1 METFLQTLQFCPLFE
16 GLTFSELEAI
26 ARTATFSRHA
36 FSRDEVVAFEDDE
49 CNAIGI
55 VARGSIHIQRLFAS
69 GKTITIETF
78 QRGDSFGEA
87 LVFSGVGQYPATL
100 VAKEDSQVVYIA
112 RADILELCKKYPQ
125 FLSNFLRTL
134 SNKVLLLNQKIKSL
148 SFGSLRQ
155 KVANYLIREQDK
167 QQSDLLR
174 LAVSR
179 NELADSLGIP
189 RPSLSR
195 ELVAMKEEGWIDF
208 ERREIRILDLKA
220 VQQALGE

>member
-1 METFLQTLQFCPLFE
+1 METFLQTMQICTLFE
-16 GLTFSELEAI
+16 GLSLSELEEV
-26 ARTATFSRHA
+26 ARTAHFSRRDFA
-36 FSRDEVVAFEDDE
+36 GDEVVAFEDDE
-49 CNAIGI
+49 CRAIGI
-55 VARGSIHIQRLFAS
+55 VAYGSIHIQRLFAS

-87 LVFSGVGQYPATL
+87 LVFSGVGHYPATL
-100 VAKEDSQVVYIA
+100 IAREDCQVVYIA
-112 RADILELCKKYPQ
+112 RGDILELCKKYPQ
-125 FLSNFLRTL
+125 FLANFLRAL

-155 KVANYLIREQDK
+155 KVANYLVREEGK
-167 QQSDLLR
+167 QQSSLLR

-179 NELADSLGIP
+179 SELADSLGIP

-220 VQQALGE
+220 IKQAVGE